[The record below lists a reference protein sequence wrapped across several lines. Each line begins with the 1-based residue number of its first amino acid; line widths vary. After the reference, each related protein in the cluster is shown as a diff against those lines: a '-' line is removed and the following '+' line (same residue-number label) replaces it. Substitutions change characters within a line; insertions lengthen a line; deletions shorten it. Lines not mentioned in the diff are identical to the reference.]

1 MVTGLNELTT
11 DQNRLATAQIIN
23 TYTSRIRTL
32 KKDENKNKAQ
42 RSLGLSVLKWE
53 RENTLLALE
62 KKEVNPY
69 TAYRYL
75 NRINQLL
82 FMNTRD
88 ARYKKEL
95 FPVKHWD
102 EVLGVLQQFRLSFRE
117 RRAELNRLRI
127 QNVTYVIKQ
136 LNVLLAE
143 GERDMEMVSSLI
155 LQYER
160 MLLGL
165 TRNERDADTRKDFGI
180 SMQELARVGIQLER
194 DNIQSMFE
202 TDRIS
207 RQGMKEMKR
216 DILFMEHDL
225 REETS

>member
-1 MVTGLNELTT
+1 
-11 DQNRLATAQIIN
+11 
-23 TYTSRIRTL
+23 
-32 KKDENKNKAQ
+32 
-42 RSLGLSVLKWE
+42 
-53 RENTLLALE
+53 
-62 KKEVNPY
+62 
-69 TAYRYL
+69 
-75 NRINQLL
+75 
-82 FMNTRD
+82 
-88 ARYKKEL
+88 
-95 FPVKHWD
+95 
-102 EVLGVLQQFRLSFRE
+102 
-117 RRAELNRLRI
+117 
-127 QNVTYVIKQ
+127 

-165 TRNERDADTRKDFGI
+165 TRNERDADTRKDFGTA
-180 SMQELARVGIQLER
+180 MQELARVGIQLER

-202 TDRIS
+202 TGRIS